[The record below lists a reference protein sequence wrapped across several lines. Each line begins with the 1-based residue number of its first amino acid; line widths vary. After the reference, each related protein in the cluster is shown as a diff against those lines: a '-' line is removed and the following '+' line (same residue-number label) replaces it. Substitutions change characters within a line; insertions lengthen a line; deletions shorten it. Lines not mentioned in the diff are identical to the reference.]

1 MCYTCR
7 EEGQNSITEEDEIN
21 FVLAIKSKDPYKIR
35 LPINKRNI
43 EFEIDTGSGKTI
55 ISENVYRQNLNEF
68 PLERTDIVLKTYSGE
83 NLKVRKLFVE
93 IEHEQKSVEEFV
105 YVIQGNGPTLLGRD
119 VLSKHKDKLDYGIQ
133 DRRRGKRLTR
143 IV

>member
-1 MCYTCR
+1 MKLTSSLQL
-7 EEGQNSITEEDEIN
+7 E
-21 FVLAIKSKDPYKIR
+21 SKDPYKIR

-105 YVIQGNGPTLLGRD
+105 YVIQGNWTD
-119 VLSKHKDKLDYGIQ
+119 T
-133 DRRRGKRLTR
+133 TR
-143 IV
+143 SRCTIKT